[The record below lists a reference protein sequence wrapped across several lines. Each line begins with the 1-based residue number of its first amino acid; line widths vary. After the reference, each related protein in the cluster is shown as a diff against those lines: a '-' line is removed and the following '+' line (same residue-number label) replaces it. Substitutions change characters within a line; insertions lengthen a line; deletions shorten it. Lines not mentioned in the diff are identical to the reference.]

1 MRVWAVDMPAYT
13 HPLLVNADP
22 DAQLTDIGLDLLD
35 LWEIRSDIELAL
47 NVAIPEADFDKWRF
61 VRDITAR
68 AIA

>member
-35 LWEIRSDIELAL
+35 LWEIRSDMELAL
-47 NVAIPEADFDKWRF
+47 NVVIPEANFDKWRF
-61 VRDITAR
+61 VRDVVEVCHA
-68 AIA
+68 

>member
-47 NVAIPEADFDKWRF
+47 NVVIPEANFDKWRF
-61 VRDITAR
+61 VRDVMGVCHA
-68 AIA
+68 

>member
-22 DAQLTDIGLDLLD
+22 DA
-35 LWEIRSDIELAL
+35 
-47 NVAIPEADFDKWRF
+47 DFDKWRF

>member
-1 MRVWAVDMPAYT
+1 M
-13 HPLLVNADP
+13 
-22 DAQLTDIGLDLLD
+22 G
-35 LWEIRSDIELAL
+35 IRSDMELAL